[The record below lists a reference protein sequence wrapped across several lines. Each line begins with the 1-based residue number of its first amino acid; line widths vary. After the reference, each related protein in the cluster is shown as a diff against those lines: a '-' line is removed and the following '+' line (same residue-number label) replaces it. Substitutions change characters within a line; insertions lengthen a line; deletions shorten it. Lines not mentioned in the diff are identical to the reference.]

1 MKPKVIRRQTIAK
14 GFVNLDSVTFAKC
27 RFDGTPEELER
38 EIVDAGDAVVV
49 LPYDPARGTIILI
62 RQFRGVAF
70 LKDGG
75 DGVIIEAIAGKLD
88 GLDPEAA
95 ARKETEEEVG
105 VRLSRPPR
113 RIFDAYS
120 SPGSFCE
127 KLTFFVAPYG
137 PEDRISSGGGCAH
150 ENEDID
156 VLETTLDAALA
167 MVARG
172 EIVDAKTL
180 LLLFYAQS
188 TGLMRAS

>member
-1 MKPKVIRRQTIAK
+1 MKPKVLRRQTIAK

-49 LPYDPARGTIILI
+49 LPYDPERGTIILI

-88 GLDPEAA
+88 GLEPEAA

-105 VRLSRPPR
+105 VRLSQPPR

-137 PEDRISSGGGCAH
+137 PEDRISAGGGCAH

-167 MVARG
+167 MVSRG

-180 LLLFYAQS
+180 LMLFYAQA
-188 TGLMRAS
+188 TGLMRTA